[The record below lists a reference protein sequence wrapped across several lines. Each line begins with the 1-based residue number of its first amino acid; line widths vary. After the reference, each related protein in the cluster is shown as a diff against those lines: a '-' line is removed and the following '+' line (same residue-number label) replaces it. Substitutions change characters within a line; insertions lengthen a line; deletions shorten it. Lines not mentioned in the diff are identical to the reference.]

1 MMKHWSEFKPKQ
13 VGNVYKIF
21 GKLKKWKKKVW
32 YKELPITLDTESTS
46 FKNVAG
52 QKRACLYIWQMN
64 VFGDTYYGR
73 RTEEI
78 PLFLD
83 VIREAYNLNENLKAI
98 IYVHNLAWD
107 AQFIL
112 PHLFVTRMFA
122 TDERRPLTFESDY
135 CFEWR
140 CSLRLSGKKLETL
153 AEDWKNEIPDLVKQ
167 KGFDY
172 SLYRHHKTPLT
183 DEEMKYAEYDV
194 LVLYKYILTQIEEFG
209 TICNIPLTN
218 TGRARRY
225 AYNECSKDKAFIQ
238 LFKKCTPKDPDLY
251 RMLNGAF
258 MGGVTHGNRIHVG
271 VPLRDVVSFDLSS
284 SYPSQIVKRKYPLTP
299 FRKTVIQ
306 DLEKYTKAYPN
317 TAIVMLAKI
326 TNLNAITTHSIWSA
340 SKCLSIKNFE
350 ADNGRVMHAEEMYV
364 NMTEI
369 DYENLKMYYTFDI
382 EVISA
387 YTSIKKY
394 LPSCFVNV
402 VLDLYEKKTA
412 LKGIPEQEREYK
424 LGKALLNSLYGMCVT
439 AMLHDDILYTYDDE
453 KVDAM
458 WDKVVLNIN
467 DDETVEASLEK
478 FANDPKSFL
487 LYQTGVWITAYARN
501 DLLSTMRKIIDRAE
515 YTNVD
520 GLPVDDI
527 VYYDTDSIKILHGD
541 KYSDIFEDFNAR
553 NIEMHKEAMNH
564 HGWGDRYNIS
574 DIKGRPHILGEF
586 EKDGTY
592 EWFKTL
598 GAKRYVDIENGH
610 FAVTICGVNKD
621 KCAEYM
627 VEQCG
632 DDIDAL
638 FEMFE
643 DGMKIPAKS
652 SGKST
657 CFYGDTEYVDSL
669 TDYQGNVE
677 AVHELAFVYLE
688 ATDFELKIA
697 GDFSNLLQRGW
708 RDMIV

>member
-1 MMKHWSEFKPKQ
+1 MMKHWKEFKPIT
-13 VGNVYKIF
+13 VGWVYKIF
-21 GKLKKWKKKVW
+21 GKGKWKKRIY

-46 FKNVAG
+46 FRTSNK
-52 QKRACLYIWQMN
+52 QKRACLYIWQMD
-64 VFGDTYYGR
+64 VFGETYYGR
-73 RTEEI
+73 KTEEI

-83 VIREAYNLNENLKAI
+83 MIREAYNLNEDHKAI

-153 AEDWKNEIPDLVKQ
+153 AEDWKDEIPDLVKQ

-172 SLYRHHKTPLT
+172 SLYRHHETPLT
-183 DEEMKYAEYDV
+183 DEELKYAEYDV
-194 LVLYKYILTQIEEFG
+194 LVLYKYILTQIEEFD

-218 TGRARRY
+218 TGRTRRY
-225 AYNECSKDKAFIQ
+225 AYNECSKDKEFMGI
-238 LFKKCTPKDPDLY
+238 FKKCTPLDPEIY

-271 VPLRDVVSFDLSS
+271 VPLRNVVSFDISS

-299 FRKTVIQ
+299 FRETRI
-306 DLEKYTKAYPN
+306 DDIEKFIATFPDKA
-317 TAIVMLAKI
+317 ILMLARI
-326 TNLNAITTHSIWSA
+326 TNLTAKTTHSIWSA
-340 SKCLSIKNFE
+340 SKCVTIKGFKS
-350 ADNGRVMHAEEMYV
+350 DNGRLISADEMLV
-364 NMTEI
+364 QITEI
-369 DYENLKMYYTFDI
+369 DYENLKMFYNFNI
-382 EVISA
+382 EVIKA
-387 YTSIKKY
+387 YTSNKKY
-394 LPSCFVNV
+394 LPACFVNV

-412 LKGIPEQEREYK
+412 LKGIVEQDKEYRII
-424 LGKALLNSLYGMCVT
+424 KALLNALFGMCVT
-439 AMLHDDILYTYDDE
+439 AILHDDILYTYDNEDI
-453 KVDAM
+453 DTM
-458 WDKVVLNIN
+458 WDKVALDIN
-467 DDETVEASLEK
+467 NDETVEVALTE

-501 DLLSTMRKIIDRAE
+501 DLLSTMRSIIDKAE
-515 YTNVD
+515 QFDED
-520 GLPVDDI
+520 GLPLDDI
-527 VYYDTDSIKILHGD
+527 VYYDTDSIKILHGE
-541 KYSDIFEDFNAR
+541 KYTDIFEEFNAK
-553 NIEMHKEAMNH
+553 NIEMHKEAMKY

-586 EKDGTY
+586 ENDGTY

-621 KCAEYM
+621 KCAKYM

-632 DDIDAL
+632 DDVDAL

-643 DGMKIPAKS
+643 DGMTIPAES

-657 CFYGDTEYVDSL
+657 CFYGDFEFFDSL
-669 TDYQGNVE
+669 TDYQGNV
-677 AVHELAFVYLE
+677 ASVHEKAFVHLE
-688 ATDFELKIA
+688 PTDFELKIA
-697 GDFSNLLQRGW
+697 GDFSSLLQRKLG
-708 RDMIV
+708 DMIV